1 MGSNPA
7 SGTNGNGHWGD
18 PPTEGGPMIQNRTL
32 VEDQLM
38 IAELRLYKNRKKNT
52 KKQTKQSNSDSA
64 QHSEITKISYYTKHF
79 PILHLDLSSFLGKF
93 GVLLNTYQDISS
105 K

>member
-7 SGTNGNGHWGD
+7 GGTNENGHWGD

-38 IAELRLYKNRKKNT
+38 IAELRLYKNRKK
-52 KKQTKQSNSDSA
+52 KKKK
-64 QHSEITKISYYTKHF
+64 KIS
-79 PILHLDLSSFLGKF
+79 
-93 GVLLNTYQDISS
+93 
-105 K
+105 